1 MMHAY
6 RRYEVYLREAVMEED
21 AEEAGG
27 DLDVLASLGLHGG
40 AHDAL
45 QLRARRRVEVQRQT
59 TVSVSHQLK
68 MIMRRHYCA
77 DDGAGQQ
84 QANGQDMSTHLS
96 RLRSTS

>member
-1 MMHAY
+1 
-6 RRYEVYLREAVMEED
+6 MEED

-59 TVSVSHQLK
+59 TVSVNHQLK
-68 MIMRRHYCA
+68 MIMMRRHYCA

-84 QANGQDMSTHLS
+84 QANGHDSSSHLS
-96 RLRSTS
+96 RLLL